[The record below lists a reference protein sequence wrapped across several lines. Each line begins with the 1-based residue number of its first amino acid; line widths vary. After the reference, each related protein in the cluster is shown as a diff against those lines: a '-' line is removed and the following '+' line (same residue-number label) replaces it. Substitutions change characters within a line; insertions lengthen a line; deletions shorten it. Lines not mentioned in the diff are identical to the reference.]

1 MVSGKQVRISRITFN
16 NRMLCIPMDHGV
28 TVGPIKGVDN
38 IYETIKK
45 VEKGGAT
52 AVLAH
57 KGIFKSLPSPLTIGF
72 IVHLSA
78 STNLSVNPNWKVRIG
93 TIREAIRLGAD
104 AISLHI
110 NIGNKDEQ
118 DMLIKLGMMA
128 DECDEWGI
136 PLIAM
141 MYPRGENIKNSN
153 DPNVIA
159 HVARVAAELGAD
171 IVKVPMPSSNPD
183 EIKPIVKGCPVP
195 VVAAGGPKLDNDRQV
210 LELAEAVIRAGGFGI
225 TFGRNVFQHEE
236 PELITRALRAVVIEG
251 RTVEEAL
258 QILAGGRN
266 YE

>member
-1 MVSGKQVRISRITFN
+1 MVSGKQVRISRITSN

-28 TVGPIKGVDN
+28 TVGPIKGIDN

-45 VEKGGAT
+45 VERGGAT
-52 AVLAH
+52 AVLSH
-57 KGIFKSLPSPLTIGF
+57 KGILKSLPSPLTIGL
-72 IVHLSA
+72 IVQLSA

-93 TIREAIRLGAD
+93 TIREAIRLGGD
-104 AISLHI
+104 AVSLHI

-141 MYPRGENIKNSN
+141 MYPRGENIKNPG

-258 QILAGGRN
+258 QVLVGGGN